1 VMERVKPLLIVLIPA
16 SIFTLTYQGF
26 ELGGM
31 NFKQSIATS
40 ILALFISATLLYWQ
54 FRVAFALLG
63 VSLLMVLGL
72 LDVPHLVEFSQ
83 LDVIL
88 FLVGMMT
95 VIGVLEER
103 HFFDYIL
110 DTLGSRIRSGVV
122 LYASIL
128 AMAAFMAALV
138 DEVTSIIFITL
149 FILKIC
155 DRLRVDP
162 LPFVVAAVFTTNVGS
177 SATVVGN
184 PIGVMVALR
193 GGFTFLDFI
202 RWSTPNAIIVLTV
215 SIIASLIVWRSYVAE
230 LDARFRSV
238 GVRFELPQ
246 EVLRMQWVNWILFI
260 GTIGTL
266 IVHHP
271 LEGLL
276 EELLGMEPGSMKNV
290 VLVAAPMFWASVGL
304 LIERMRARDIVMH
317 RVDWWTLL
325 FFMLLF
331 SAVGTLKYTG
341 ANIVIGGYAVELGSR
356 IGSVG
361 LGVELG
367 TLLSV
372 FMLASVLTALLDNV
386 LAIATLIPIV
396 YAIYE
401 SHGWNVFPF
410 FWAML
415 FAGTMAGNYTPIGST
430 ANIIAI
436 GILERHGEKISFS
449 YWIKYSLVIATLQ
462 VIISIIWL
470 YIFIVPNAPLDYA
483 PPVGK

>member
-1 VMERVKPLLIVLIPA
+1 
-16 SIFTLTYQGF
+16 
-26 ELGGM
+26 
-31 NFKQSIATS
+31 
-40 ILALFISATLLYWQ
+40 
-54 FRVAFALLG
+54 
-63 VSLLMVLGL
+63 
-72 LDVPHLVEFSQ
+72 
-83 LDVIL
+83 
-88 FLVGMMT
+88 
-95 VIGVLEER
+95 
-103 HFFDYIL
+103 
-110 DTLGSRIRSGVV
+110 
-122 LYASIL
+122 
-128 AMAAFMAALV
+128 MAAFMAALV

-162 LPFVVAAVFTTNVGS
+162 LPFVIAAVFTTNVGS

-202 RWSTPNAIIVLTV
+202 RWSTPNAVIVLTV

-230 LDARFRSV
+230 LDARFKRV
-238 GVRFELPQ
+238 GVRFELSQ
-246 EVLRMQWVNWILFI
+246 EILRMQWVNWILFI

-266 IVHHP
+266 VVHHP

-276 EELLGMEPGSMKNV
+276 EELLGMESDSMKNV

-331 SAVGTLKYTG
+331 STIGTLKYTG
-341 ANIVIGGYAVELGSR
+341 ANMVIGGYAVELGSK
-356 IGSVG
+356 IGGVG

-372 FMLASVLTALLDNV
+372 FILAGVLTAFLDNV

-401 SHGWNVFPF
+401 SLGWNVFPF
-410 FWAML
+410 FWGMSDPLPASLGGITPPPSGLSDLRSEAHTSPLSVPML
-415 FAGTMAGNYTPIGST
+415 GASLISGPGGLGSGGTIGLPSHT
-430 ANIIAI
+430 GSSPPPTRSRSN
-436 GILERHGEKISFS
+436 L
-449 YWIKYSLVIATLQ
+449 
-462 VIISIIWL
+462 
-470 YIFIVPNAPLDYA
+470 IFISPLLLRS
-483 PPVGK
+483 